1 MNEMNVDEQDEQRN
15 LAEKWR
21 MRAQLYLMCELA
33 EDRKSG
39 EVDDWISSEDVRKHF
54 RIRANGK

>member
-1 MNEMNVDEQDEQRN
+1 
-15 LAEKWR
+15 

-33 EDRKSG
+33 EGRKSG